1 MMFGI
6 DLTISGDPN
15 SIRTVA
21 TWTDEKLRGSEDLLR
36 SVLNDAEQ
44 SSSYAWRGES
54 GNAFREAVKQVHDRI
69 SDIDDYS
76 KRAAIVL
83 RAYAFR
89 LENGIERFL
98 ELAALARESGLRAID
113 GSLIYPPVNPS
124 PTNCS
129 VNPPSNVYSADELST
144 IAEYQEML
152 DSYTRTASTV
162 QDWREDQVRWYH
174 EHVVPLLNE
183 IEDLVG
189 VDQLLDG
196 LKAANELLMS
206 NIIETITQ
214 RNDRALAGLQKEYV
228 DFKAEID
235 GVWAARK
242 SGNPSIRSPAS
253 EFDIEKARDNLDE
266 IGLARSKTIQV
277 GNFLKLGGAAVSLVS
292 TGIEIANG
300 EDLGIAGAGLLGGYV
315 GGLAGASLAAG
326 LGALTGVT
334 IPIWFTV
341 GAVVAAGAGG
351 TAAATS
357 IYTGVVPL
365 DRREE
370 LDIQVPH
377 AIANTS
383 TVPGSWVP
391 RFIF

>member
-1 MMFGI
+1 MKVGI
-6 DLTISGDPN
+6 DLEISGDPI
-15 SIRTVA
+15 SIRA
-21 TWTDEKLRGSEDLLR
+21 LSTWTDEKLRGSEAQLR
-36 SVLNDAEQ
+36 TVLTDAEQ
-44 SSSYAWRGES
+44 SSSYAWKGVSGE
-54 GNAFREAVKQVHDRI
+54 AFRDAVKRVYDRI

-76 KRAAIVL
+76 KRAAIVF

-89 LENGIERFL
+89 LENGKERFL
-98 ELAALARESGLRAID
+98 EFAALARESGLRAID
-113 GSLIYPPVNPS
+113 GNVIYPPVNPS

-129 VNPPSNVYSADELST
+129 VNPPSTVYSQEELSA

-152 DSYTRTASTV
+152 DSYSRTAVTV
-162 QDWREDQVRWYH
+162 QDWREDQVRWYA

-196 LKAANELLMS
+196 LKSANEFLMS

-228 DFKAEID
+228 DFKAQVD
-235 GVWAARK
+235 GVRAARK
-242 SGNPSIRSPAS
+242 SGNPSVRSPAM
-253 EFDIEKARDNLDE
+253 EFDLEKARDNLDE

-277 GNFLKLGGAAVSLVS
+277 GSFLKLGGAAVSLVS
-292 TGIEIANG
+292 TGIEVANG

-315 GGLAGASLAAG
+315 GGLAGASIAAG

-334 IPIWFTV
+334 IPVWFSV

-351 TAAATS
+351 TAVATS
-357 IYTGVVPL
+357 IYTSLVPL

-370 LDIQVPH
+370 LDVQVPH

-391 RFIF
+391 RFVF